1 MFEAVAIVTSEHLDL
16 NTVFVVSHFLIA
28 KEWMNGGETQF
39 SGRTQITNN
48 VNIFSEPS
56 FVSPDWRCY
65 LNKYVLRE
73 RFHCILSKMA
83 Y

>member
-1 MFEAVAIVTSEHLDL
+1 
-16 NTVFVVSHFLIA
+16 
-28 KEWMNGGETQF
+28 MNGGETQF

-65 LNKYVLRE
+65 LNKDVLRE